1 MPKKNKKTKNN
12 SIYNPAYKEGY
23 EILNRISDFE
33 RAGNAM
39 QSHDLD
45 VSRKIDSAATR
56 WRRQNAEELEEL
68 EWERKKE
75 DDRRATEK
83 RMSETPLPSVMGGQ
97 NALGAAMYGIGT
109 AYNRVKNKEVPNQP
123 DDYGLSDF
131 LKDQW
136 NSFFG
141 EMNNLQA
148 KDAQGYQ
155 FRAELTFE

>member
-23 EILNRISDFE
+23 EILKHISDFE

-45 VSRKIDSAATR
+45 VSRKIDSAAAR

-83 RMSETPLPSVMGGQ
+83 E
-97 NALGAAMYGIGT
+97 
-109 AYNRVKNKEVPNQP
+109 
-123 DDYGLSDF
+123 
-131 LKDQW
+131 
-136 NSFFG
+136 
-141 EMNNLQA
+141 
-148 KDAQGYQ
+148 
-155 FRAELTFE
+155 